1 MSPDTMPTIDV
12 LDQMDDLT
20 GSALYSAEVR
30 RIPFLTNDEQ
40 AGYIEAA
47 RNGDEAARQRLL
59 LNCLNWT
66 MTKAASIYQE
76 REPAHSDLMDLVGH
90 ANVKLCEALDNALV
104 SSSPVKYLMSV
115 AALEMKF
122 YCIYH
127 DQIVMRS
134 RNRPVSDTHPITV
147 SIEQAPV
154 ETIAAAEVQ
163 LSTDEPPEAAYH
175 IVHDAIR
182 SLSDRRREVI
192 TAAFGLFDQP
202 ALHAADIAL
211 MLNIPKRSVE
221 NYLCRAKRQLAAKLA
236 PYVTEKGL
244 SAE

>member
-1 MSPDTMPTIDV
+1 MPHESMLTVDE
-12 LDQMDDLT
+12 LDRLDDLT
-20 GSALYSAEVR
+20 GAALYSAEVK

-47 RNGDEAARQRLL
+47 RNGDETARQRLL

-90 ANVKLCEALDNALV
+90 ANVKLCEALDNALA
-104 SSSPVKYLMSV
+104 SNSPVKYLMSV

-127 DQIVMRS
+127 DQLVMRS
-134 RNRPVSDTHPITV
+134 RNRPVSSDHPVTV
-147 SIEQAPV
+147 GIEQD
-154 ETIAAAEVQ
+154 IAEPEQQNGHIAEYQVV
-163 LSTDEPPEAAYH
+163 Y
-175 IVHDAIR
+175 DAVR
-182 SLSDRRREVI
+182 SLSDKRREVI

-202 ALHAADIAL
+202 ELHADDIAV

-221 NYLCRAKRQLAAKLA
+221 NYLARAKRQLAAKLA
-236 PYVTEKGL
+236 P
-244 SAE
+244 

>member
-1 MSPDTMPTIDV
+1 MLTV
-12 LDQMDDLT
+12 EELDRMDDLS
-20 GSALYSAEVR
+20 GSALYSAEVK
-30 RIPFLTNDEQ
+30 RIPFLTIDEQ

-66 MTKAASIYQE
+66 MTKAASIFQE
-76 REPAHSDLMDLVGH
+76 REPAHSDVMDLVGH
-90 ANVKLCEALDNALV
+90 ANVKLCEALDNALT

-127 DQIVMRS
+127 DQLVMRS
-134 RNRPVSDTHPITV
+134 RNRPVSSNHTETIG
-147 SIEQAPV
+147 IEQDV
-154 ETIAAAEVQ
+154 AA
-163 LSTDEPPEAAYH
+163 PEAPPDDVTDYQ
-175 IVHDAIR
+175 IVHDAVR
-182 SLSDRRREVI
+182 SLSDRREVI

-202 ALHAADIAL
+202 ELHADDIAV

-244 SAE
+244 SAG

>member
-1 MSPDTMPTIDV
+1 MPHESMLTVDE
-12 LDQMDDLT
+12 LDRLDDLT
-20 GSALYSAEVR
+20 GAALYSAEVK

-40 AGYIEAA
+40 VGYIEAA
-47 RNGDEAARQRLL
+47 RNGDEVARQRLL

-66 MTKAASIYQE
+66 MTKAASIFQE
-76 REPAHSDLMDLVGH
+76 REPAHSDVMDLVGH
-90 ANVKLCEALDNALV
+90 ANVKLCEALDNALT

-127 DQIVMRS
+127 DQLVMRS
-134 RNRPVSDTHPITV
+134 RNRPVSSDHPVTV
-147 SIEQAPV
+147 GIEQDVA
-154 ETIAAAEVQ
+154 ETATLPEDV
-163 LSTDEPPEAAYH
+163 TDH
-175 IVHDAIR
+175 QIVHDAVR

-202 ALHAADIAL
+202 ELHADDIAV

>member
-1 MSPDTMPTIDV
+1 
-12 LDQMDDLT
+12 
-20 GSALYSAEVR
+20 
-30 RIPFLTNDEQ
+30 
-40 AGYIEAA
+40 
-47 RNGDEAARQRLL
+47 
-59 LNCLNWT
+59 
-66 MTKAASIYQE
+66 MTKAASIFEE

-90 ANVKLCEALDNALV
+90 ANVKLCEALDNALT

-127 DQIVMRS
+127 DQLVMRS
-134 RNRPVSDTHPITV
+134 RNRPVSGTHPVTV
-147 SIEQAPV
+147 SIEQGSAAPLQ
-154 ETIAAAEVQ
+154 TIAGPDVQ
-163 LSTDEPPEAAYH
+163 LTSGETSEGLQEAEYQ

-202 ALHAADIAL
+202 ALHAADIAV